1 MANDGESKSTPRIL
15 RVREEWNVLETVL
28 KCNYF
33 KTTHRSE
40 IFLAVQSV
48 YGPSRYPSY
57 GTSYAAPTTYAAP
70 ASTTPV
76 P

>member
-1 MANDGESKSTPRIL
+1 MMARVNLRRIL
-15 RVREEWNVLETVL
+15 RVRDWSVLETVL
-28 KCNYF
+28 TRNYF
-33 KTTHRSE
+33 KTIDRCD

-48 YGPSRYPSY
+48 YGPARYPSY